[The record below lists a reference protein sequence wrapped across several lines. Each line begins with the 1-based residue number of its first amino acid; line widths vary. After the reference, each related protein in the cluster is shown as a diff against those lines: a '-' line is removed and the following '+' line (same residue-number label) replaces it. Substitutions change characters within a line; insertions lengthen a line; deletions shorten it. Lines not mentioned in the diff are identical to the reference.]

1 MECNNFPPA
10 EIQQAWI
17 NQMTALHNVIYEAH
31 RCAANAETFSHMEQQ
46 ERLVAKGNWR
56 SNMIIKLLSPIFA
69 LIIAYYL
76 WVLLSLLGAVLN
88 TPWALYEGTA
98 YLVIAIVVE
107 VILLLI
113 PLRYREIN
121 HLVKADQCMRA
132 AQENVQ
138 RMRLVIKENEN
149 LVATIPEKYWYPLA
163 TGYLVELFQTGRATS
178 LPVALD
184 KLEEQIHRWNMEWAM
199 QQTLSSQINQLQTL
213 KNIQAA
219 TTVSAVAAVKYI
231 VKG

>member
-1 MECNNFPPA
+1 M
-10 EIQQAWI
+10 
-17 NQMTALHNVIYEAH
+17 
-31 RCAANAETFSHMEQQ
+31 
-46 ERLVAKGNWR
+46 
-56 SNMIIKLLSPIFA
+56 
-69 LIIAYYL
+69 
-76 WVLLSLLGAVLN
+76 
-88 TPWALYEGTA
+88 
-98 YLVIAIVVE
+98 
-107 VILLLI
+107 
-113 PLRYREIN
+113 
-121 HLVKADQCMRA
+121 
-132 AQENVQ
+132 
-138 RMRLVIKENEN
+138 
-149 LVATIPEKYWYPLA
+149 ATIPEKYWYPLA